1 MDMKR
6 ERRKVYLRCFA
17 LLLGLWL
24 ALAGVFSAYVLQNA
38 WSQER
43 DRFIQT
49 ADNLADQL
57 RGTTDTLLQMR
68 YAAFLLDAPENE
80 DVSYEDY
87 LARVMQDRELYID
100 TDFWNSNVRRSEASE
115 LVTAALFTYEGEPH

>member
-43 DRFIQT
+43 DRFIQA

-115 LVTAALFTYEGEPH
+115 LVDRKSVV

>member
-1 MDMKR
+1 MDIKR

-80 DVSYEDY
+80 DVSY
-87 LARVMQDRELYID
+87 
-100 TDFWNSNVRRSEASE
+100 
-115 LVTAALFTYEGEPH
+115 